1 LPNCDKKPKRINE
14 IPLLLLAGKGG
25 VGKTF
30 VAASLAFALS
40 KAGAHESSTTIDTTS
55 NNDTQSEQSL
65 PDQENTYVERI
76 EGQLK
81 QNRRVLL
88 AQMNAPAGLGSILD
102 MDEPSESERPWRTNP
117 NLWTV
122 NLDPSSCLA
131 SFGTLRLKK
140 RNIIE
145 GLLKKAFSDRF
156 MTAVPGIRSLAL
168 MGRLWFYTQ
177 ERSPEGAP
185 RFHNIIGET
194 AGLGHIERL
203 LGQPTK
209 ILSILPPSVLKRD
222 LEEIV
227 AMLQDPD
234 RVGIVLVT
242 TPESIAVNETIE
254 LKSRL
259 EEMNHRIALLVIND
273 VIENTACTNPIL
285 RKLLKTT
292 PSLCNQSF
300 LIEETRFL
308 KKRQALQKKMISKLR
323 ESFAVSIIELPHIPT
338 VSLKPQEISFLAS
351 KLECCWSNH

>member
-1 LPNCDKKPKRINE
+1 MPNYDKKTKRINE

-25 VGKTF
+25 VGKTS
-30 VAASLAFALS
+30 VAASLAYALTETGIPGFS
-40 KAGAHESSTTIDTTS
+40 KTIHTPP
-55 NNDTQSEQSL
+55 NNDTTTKQSR
-65 PDQENTYVERI
+65 PDQENTDVDRT
-76 EGQLK
+76 EGQIK

-102 MDEPSESERPWRTNP
+102 MDEPSESERPWKTNP
-117 NLWTV
+117 NLWSV

-131 SFGTLRLKK
+131 SFGTLRMKK
-140 RNIIE
+140 GNIIE

-177 ERSPEGAP
+177 ERMVEGEP

-209 ILSILPPSVLKRD
+209 ILSILPPSLLKRD

-273 VIENTACTNPIL
+273 VIENTACTNPIVQ
-285 RKLLKTT
+285 KLLKNT
-292 PSLCNQSF
+292 PSLSNQSF
-300 LIEETRFL
+300 LIKETRFL
-308 KKRQALQKKMISKLR
+308 KVRQALQKKMISKLR
-323 ESFAVSIIELPHIPT
+323 ESFAVPITELPHIPT
-338 VSLKPQEISFLAS
+338 VRLKPQEISFLAS
-351 KLECCWSNH
+351 KLESCWSKN

>member
-1 LPNCDKKPKRINE
+1 MPICDKKPKRINE

-25 VGKTF
+25 VGKTS

-40 KAGAHESSTTIDTTS
+40 GAGIPEFSTTIHTAS
-55 NNDTQSEQSL
+55 NNNTKSEKSL
-65 PDQENTYVERI
+65 PDEEYTDVGRM
-76 EGQLK
+76 EGKLK
-81 QNRRVLL
+81 QNKRVLL

-102 MDEPSESERPWRTNP
+102 MDEPSETERPWRTNS
-117 NLWTV
+117 NLWSV

-131 SFGTLRLKK
+131 SFGTLRMKK
-140 RNIIE
+140 GNIIE
-145 GLLKKAFSDRF
+145 SLLQKAFSDRF

-177 ERSPEGAP
+177 ERLPEGEP
-185 RFHNIIGET
+185 RFHTIIGET
-194 AGLGHIERL
+194 AGLGHIDRL

-242 TPESIAVNETIE
+242 TPESIAVKETIE

-259 EEMNHRIALLVIND
+259 EEMNHRIALLVINN
-273 VIENTACTNPIL
+273 VIENTAFTNPIVL
-285 RKLLKTT
+285 KLLKNS
-292 PSLCNQSF
+292 PSLCKQSF

-308 KKRQALQKKMISKLR
+308 KKRQALQRKMISKLK
-323 ESFAVSIIELPHIPT
+323 ESFDVSIIEFPHIPT
-338 VSLKPQEISFLAS
+338 VSLKPKEISFLAS
-351 KLECCWSNH
+351 KLESCWSKH